1 MELFLK
7 LSKFSKK
14 SEELHGAFY
23 DLSLYSV
30 NLLQYVG
37 KNFFLLSGTT

>member
-14 SEELHGAFY
+14 SEELQCEFY

-30 NLLQYVG
+30 NLLQYAG
-37 KNFFLLSGTT
+37 KNFILLTGTT